1 MRRKHIVS
9 LFTLLISMMSL
20 QAQEKVW
27 TVDDCI
33 RYAIEH
39 NHDVRLQRMQLN
51 DYKADKQRAVG
62 AFLPSVE
69 ANVGGQFNFGRAI
82 DPETNT
88 YTNVNTFYNNYGMS
102 ASVPL
107 FDGFQRINDLRAA
120 KASVLMG
127 RQGLLAQKDRVA
139 QQVLEAFFDVQY
151 YQTALEFVKQKR
163 EESTMLLRQTRMMV
177 EVGTK
182 GEADVAQMEATF
194 AADDYEVTRQQG
206 LLSRALL
213 QLKKQM
219 NFPAEEELKIKNE
232 ELRMKNEE
240 GKMKNEEWRMKNEYY
255 TTNEQSKTHSS
266 FGAKRQF
273 FILHSE
279 RSDNWLRRAKGSSF
293 FVLHS
298 SFTPPSIREAEYQ
311 LRSAKYAYRSSKGAL
326 LPSISVGAGA
336 STTYFKQIG
345 AQSSRNFAN
354 QFRNNA
360 GEYVYATL
368 SIPLFNRLNT
378 ISNIRRQRNNVE
390 RARENLDHARQELH
404 RLIQETVI
412 DQQNSW
418 MEVQKMQEKVEAD
431 SIAAQFTIR
440 KYQEGISSS
449 IDVQTATVA
458 LLQSK
463 AQLLQCRLNYVYK
476 TRILNYYQGI
486 PLWTESSKRRKD

>member
-1 MRRKHIVS
+1 
-9 LFTLLISMMSL
+9 MMSL

-33 RYAIEH
+33 QYAIEH

-51 DYKADKQRAVG
+51 DYKVDKQRAVG

-127 RQGLLAQKDRVA
+127 RHGLLAQKDRVA

-163 EESTMLLRQTRMMV
+163 EESTMLLHQTRMMV

-219 NFPAEEELKIKNE
+219 NFPAEEELEIKNE
-232 ELRMKNEE
+232 EPQLSTKYNLPRTIKDLKDLKDFLFLRCPLSFVLC
-240 GKMKNEEWRMKNEYY
+240 
-255 TTNEQSKTHSS
+255 TSLHSS
-266 FGAKRQF
+266 SLQSNS
-273 FILHSE
+273 H
-279 RSDNWLRRAKGSSF
+279 WLRRAKGSSF
-293 FVLHS
+293 YILHS

-418 MEVQKMQEKVEAD
+418 MEMQKMLEKVEAD